1 VVCVDRFES
10 DRDDEFN
17 RRLYAAIVASLTG
30 DARERALACLD
41 GHGMVRRGTITCHF
55 GQPVE
60 RIDASFDAASF
71 DLIVS
76 RAVLEHVYS
85 PEQAWRSMDHVLR
98 PGGRM
103 LHKVDFRC
111 HSFYEHRHPL
121 HFLTVPDWL
130 WDLVSAPDPTLNRAR
145 LSRYTA
151 LIAKYKY
158 RDSTFIT
165 HITGQDAELRPHPRR
180 ADPGFRTTA
189 DHATMIESIRPSLA
203 ERFRSSTLEDL
214 VVNGAFV
221 IATKAGAH

>member
-1 VVCVDRFES
+1 
-10 DRDDEFN
+10 
-17 RRLYAAIVASLTG
+17 
-30 DARERALACLD
+30 
-41 GHGMVRRGTITCHF
+41 MVRHGTIAVRF

-60 RIDASFDAASF
+60 RIDTSFDAGSF

-121 HFLTVPDWL
+121 HFLTLPDWL

-151 LIAKYKY
+151 LLARYKY
-158 RDSTFIT
+158 SESTYIT
-165 HITGQDAELRPHPRR
+165 HITGQDAELRPHVRR
-180 ADPGFRTTA
+180 ADPGYRTTP
-189 DHATMIESIRPSLA
+189 DHARMIESIRPNLA
-203 ERFRSSTLEDL
+203 ARFRSSTLEDL

-221 IATKAGAH
+221 IATKAGTD